1 MWTITWGGKKSSLRL
16 SAISCVRVHT
26 SFKNG
31 GSFFLLSLQIWMC
44 QAWVIQTQM
53 SLLKDRQLT
62 KCQTLF
68 PAMAIWRCLGYF
80 GLPPKAP
87 QEMLWIE
94 IKQPNGS
101 KRTFNLCTFERYT
114 MLYCNVV
121 SNITLRQN
129 QSPLY
134 WPSICTHAIWLSFSL
149 LSMYQQRNRAI
160 RTRTTNA
167 KQIKIMNGKE

>member
-1 MWTITWGGKKSSLRL
+1 
-16 SAISCVRVHT
+16 
-26 SFKNG
+26 
-31 GSFFLLSLQIWMC
+31 MC

-62 KCQTLF
+62 KCQTLL
-68 PAMAIWRCLGYF
+68 PAMATWRCLGYF

-101 KRTFNLCTFERYT
+101 KGTFNLCTSERYT

-121 SNITLRQN
+121 SNNTLRQN
-129 QSPLY
+129 QNPLY
-134 WPSICTHAIWLSFSL
+134 WPSMCTHAIWLSFSL
-149 LSMYQQRNRAI
+149 QQRNRTI

-167 KQIKIMNGKE
+167 KQIKIMNGKEQRLITCQIHIFITPEGY